1 VWCTARK
8 ALAKHEV
15 VEVPVH
21 RDKREEAPFTATAS
35 TEAARVA
42 HARAAVLLAG
52 GPLPAEPARVEGDVD
67 LEAEIRQPQSLEQ
80 GVKTTGY
87 SGVQRGTAGY
97 SGVQRGTA
105 GVQRGTAGYSGE
117 RVSRVLV
124 GEDRNAYFASSR
136 KVDVARDKGVVV
148 QAVAPPSA

>member
-1 VWCTARK
+1 MWCTARK

-52 GPLPAEPARVEGDVD
+52 GPLPARVEGDVD
-67 LEAEIRQPQSLEQ
+67 LEAEIRQTSVFRARREDNGIQRHTAE
-80 GVKTTGY
+80 Y
-87 SGVQRGTAGY
+87 SGIQRDTAEYNGVQRDTAEYESLECWLGY
-97 SGVQRGTA
+97 KST
-105 GVQRGTAGYSGE
+105 YSA
-117 RVSRVLV
+117 SR
-124 GEDRNAYFASSR
+124 D
-136 KVDVARDKGVVV
+136 VDVARDKGVVV